1 MIIKDFFE
9 INLLFFLTIVPAI
22 ILYGIAK
29 SGLGGSISLISVPL
43 MTVIM
48 PLSQALAI
56 ILPILI
62 FSDLIATYR
71 FRKEFD
77 LSTLKLI
84 IPFAAIGILIGSLSF
99 SYFSEDLLKIIV
111 GIMGFLFA
119 GHYFLF
125 KKDKEKKSDKNFM
138 KGGICSLI
146 AGFTSFCVHAG
157 GTPTSIYLLPL
168 RMKKEIYV
176 GTRIIFFTFVNL
188 IKLPLYLHL
197 SMLNFQTF
205 KQSILLLPFA
215 IVGIYIG
222 YRILK
227 IINERLFYNIIYI
240 LILFSS
246 SKLMYDFII

>member
-1 MIIKDFFE
+1 ME
-9 INLLFFLTIVPAI
+9 IDLIFLSTVIPAI
-22 ILYGIAK
+22 LLYGIAK

-43 MTVIM
+43 MTIVM

-62 FSDLIATYR
+62 FSDLIAVYR

-84 IPFAAIGILIGSLSF
+84 VPFAGIGIFIGSLSF
-99 SYFSEDLLKIIV
+99 SHFSEDLLKIIV

-125 KKDKEKKSDKNFM
+125 KKNKNEKSNKNLL
-138 KGGICSLI
+138 KGGICSII

-176 GTRIIFFTFVNL
+176 GTRVIFFTFVNL
-188 IKLPLYLHL
+188 IKLPLYIKL
-197 SMLNFQTF
+197 SMINFETF
-205 KQSILLLPFA
+205 KQSIILFPLA
-215 IVGIYIG
+215 VIGIFVG

-227 IINERLFYNIIYI
+227 IIDEILFYNIIYV

-246 SKLMYDFII
+246 TKLIYDFLTKLT

>member
-1 MIIKDFFE
+1 ME
-9 INLLFFLTIVPAI
+9 INLLFFLTVVPAI

-43 MTVIM
+43 MTLVM

-62 FSDLIATYR
+62 FSDIVAVYR

-84 IPFAAIGILIGSLSF
+84 VPFAALGIFIGSISF
-99 SYFSEDLLKIIV
+99 SYFSEDILKFIV
-111 GIMGFLFA
+111 GVMGFFFTA
-119 GHYFLF
+119 HYFLF
-125 KKDKEKKSDKNFM
+125 KKNKEEKSNKNFF
-138 KGGICSLI
+138 KGGICSMI

-176 GTRIIFFTFVNL
+176 GTRVFFFTFVNL
-188 IKLPLYLHL
+188 IKLPFYIYL
-197 SMLNFQTF
+197 SMVSFQTF
-205 KQSILLLPFA
+205 KLSMMLVPLA
-215 IVGIYIG
+215 IIGIYIG

-227 IINERLFYNIIYI
+227 IIDEKLFYNILYV
-240 LILFSS
+240 LILVTS
-246 SKLMYDFII
+246 SKLIFDFLV